1 MRSMQAGTKHH
12 RSQHPTE
19 RTSTD
24 TILFTMARV
33 KQTARKSTAGKAPRK
48 QLATA
53 SRTAPKV
60 RKPHKWRP
68 GTVSLRE
75 IKKQQKM
82 TNLAIPKVNLG
93 RLVRQVA
100 LKECRDHQENDRNFK
115 LSGDDLRF
123 QSTAMAAVHEA
134 AEAHAIAVLEE
145 TNLCAIH
152 AKRVTICQK
161 DMKLAGVLRGD
172 IKGVEKRKVQT
183 GNPNLTHFY
192 DA

>member
-1 MRSMQAGTKHH
+1 MRAQNIIDHN
-12 RSQHPTE
+12 SQHPTE

-24 TILFTMARV
+24 TIFTMARV
-33 KQTARKSTAGKAPRK
+33 KQTARKTTAGKAPRK
-48 QLATA
+48 QLASA
-53 SRTAPKV
+53 SRPTPKV

-100 LKECRDHQENDRNFK
+100 LKECRDHQENDRSFK
-115 LSGDDLRF
+115 LGGNDYPLRF

-152 AKRVTICQK
+152 AKRVTICRK

-183 GNPNLTHFY
+183 GNPDLTHFY
-192 DA
+192 VDA